1 MAFTFDNTLIKMF
14 LGVCDP
20 SAKRHFPW
28 RVTSTENYILAI
40 WTTLSEAI
48 RKTFCN
54 TNENSVFVASSQIMK
69 EEVRF
74 PSLLK
79 IRVMTPPITIDHLP
93 LNRAEKCV
101 TEENTISNENRGHK
115 IGP

>member
-40 WTTLSEAI
+40 WTTLNEAI

-69 EEVRF
+69 EEVR
-74 PSLLK
+74 
-79 IRVMTPPITIDHLP
+79 VMTPPITIDHLP
-93 LNRAEKCV
+93 LNRAEKSV